1 MGCTNMEKSKSGAGD
16 EPFVVIYEAESA
28 EEATILR
35 GLLQSAGI
43 ESTPQAVSDPFPV
56 PNFSENTRETEIRV
70 PASQAD
76 DARQILESYGETGSG
91 SQGSKE
97 E

>member
-1 MGCTNMEKSKSGAGD
+1 MEQSPKPGPE

-43 ESTPQAVSDPFPV
+43 ESPPAIFSDPFPV
-56 PNFSENTRETEIRV
+56 PNISEITHGAEIMVR
-70 PASQAD
+70 ASQAK
-76 DARQILESYGETGSG
+76 DARQILKSYGETAGQRPS
-91 SQGSKE
+91 E
-97 E
+97 P